1 MTARTESNLLGVIVL
16 CLGLCMVREVSA
28 QNSAPSTEQFMN
40 ALGTCAVGMNVKL
53 EGNLLGSI
61 KSFYE
66 GTRTQGRM
74 SLQNAP
80 EFLNLFPENER
91 SKAYTLYVSCVMK
104 ILGHSQSLPGNIC
117 TQEVINKCAEDARS
131 DPLSAIS
138 SCNRVTECDPDNH
151 LAYSRLGQAY
161 RALRRLQEA
170 ETSMQK
176 QLSIGQRIPDQ
187 GIISSAYYN
196 LGTLYFSKDA
206 YEMAE
211 VYAKKSLEHNEK
223 SSNRPGMGA
232 NYKLLGDIYIK
243 RGSAGT
249 AELYYTKSIEAF
261 RGSTDKR
268 GLGGAYGGYSYARY
282 VQGDRSSA
290 CTYLSKALSL
300 YQEIDFV
307 KGVGDTQQNMIKARC
322 NSL

>member
-1 MTARTESNLLGVIVL
+1 
-16 CLGLCMVREVSA
+16 
-28 QNSAPSTEQFMN
+28 
-40 ALGTCAVGMNVKL
+40 MNVKL

-91 SKAYTLYVSCVMK
+91 SKAYTVYVSCVMK
-104 ILGHSQSLPGNIC
+104 ILGHSEVVPGNIC
-117 TQEVINKCAEDARS
+117 TQEVINKCAADARI
-131 DPLSAIS
+131 DPLSAVS

-161 RALRRLQEA
+161 RALRRLQDA
-170 ETSMQK
+170 ETAMQR

-187 GIISSAYYN
+187 GIISLAYYN
-196 LGTLYFSKDA
+196 LGTLYYSKDA

-211 VYAKKSLEHNEK
+211 IYAKKSLEHNEK
-223 SSNRPGMGA
+223 SNNRPGMGG
-232 NYKLLGDIYIK
+232 NYKLLGDVYMK
-243 RGSAGT
+243 RGSAST
-249 AELYYTKSIEAF
+249 AELYFTKSIDAF
-261 RGSTDKR
+261 QKSTDKR
-268 GLGGAYGGYSYARY
+268 GLASAYGGFSYARF
-282 VQGDRSSA
+282 VQGDRSTA
-290 CTYLSKALSL
+290 CTYLQKALSV
-300 YQEIDFV
+300 YEEINFV

-322 NSL
+322 SNP